1 MARRR
6 VFHVKIECTGI
17 KSDLAVTANKFAV
30 LGRPVVFEKT
40 DTGSIALRFDGAIV
54 GHLDDV
60 LGTQVIAALDRGQ
73 AFAVKIENAYQTY
86 DQRLKPTTQRLDLR
100 VEYFLERDQPAIIAP
115 KAVYQPQPKS
125 FFTKVAG
132 VSFRQDVVAGCRRGD
147 RLILKREP
155 DNPKDA
161 GAIMILRENG
171 EHVGYVPAHV
181 SRNGDRSGLTYQ
193 LDRGD
198 QLLCRVKDVT
208 GGVGSPLLRMPLRR
222 FRWPTRF

>member
-6 VFHVKIECTGI
+6 VFHVKIECSGI